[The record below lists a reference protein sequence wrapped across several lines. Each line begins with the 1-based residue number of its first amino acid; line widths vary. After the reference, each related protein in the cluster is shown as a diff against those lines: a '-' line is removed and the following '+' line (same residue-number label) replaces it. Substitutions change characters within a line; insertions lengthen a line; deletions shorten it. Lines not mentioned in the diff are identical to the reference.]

1 MIYEGISVLTREPV
15 AVEVRGELIESVRPL
30 ETKVSLPYLSPGFLD
45 MQVNGYMGSDYSLED
60 LSEEQIAKIVS
71 HLSRS
76 GTTQHVPT
84 IITTPR
90 ERILRNLKV
99 ISKAIQSSRN
109 TACAISGIHI
119 EGPFI
124 SPVDGP
130 RGAHNSAFVRP
141 PDLNEFRQ
149 WQEAAE
155 GRITTVTLAPEWDG
169 ALQFIHEITSMGVT
183 AAIGHTAA
191 SPERIREAVDA
202 GARLSTHLGN
212 ASHPMI
218 PRLRNYLWEQ
228 LAEDRLLAGIICD
241 GFHLP
246 KSVVQVFARTKGL
259 DRLILVSDAAYLGG
273 LNPGRYTWNGVEVQ
287 VHDDGRLGL
296 AGTESLAGAAH
307 LLDWDIPRFM
317 EFTGYSLHETI
328 PLCTRNPARS
338 LRTSDKHGK
347 LEPGAPA
354 NLVLFECEPGIERL
368 KILKTVRCGREVY
381 ALHGVDP
388 VTGIRAQEERTRK
401 GGGGPSG

>member
-1 MIYEGISVLTREPV
+1 MIYQGISIFTHEPV
-15 AVEVRGELIESVRPL
+15 DVEVQGEYIQSVTSL
-30 ETKVSLPYLSPGFLD
+30 KTNGHLPYISPGFLD

-60 LSEEQIAKIVS
+60 LSQEQIAKIIF

-84 IITTPR
+84 IITTPP

-99 ISKAIQSSRN
+99 ITKAIQGSRDI
-109 TACAISGIHI
+109 ASAISGIHI

-124 SPVDGP
+124 SPADGP
-130 RGAHNSAFVRP
+130 RGAHNAAYVRP
-141 PDLNEFRQ
+141 PDLNEFKQ

-155 GRITTVTLAPEWDG
+155 GHITTVTLAPEWEG
-169 ALQFIHEITSMGVT
+169 ALKFIQEITSMGVT

-191 SPERIREAVDA
+191 PPDRIRAAAEA

-228 LAEDRLLAGIICD
+228 LGEDRLMAGIICD

-246 KSVVQVFARTKGL
+246 KAVVQVFTRAKGL
-259 DRLILVSDAAYLGG
+259 DRLILVSDVAYLGG
-273 LNPGRYTWNGVEVQ
+273 LKPGLYRWNDVEVQ
-287 VHDDGRLGL
+287 VFDDGHLGL
-296 AGTESLAGAAH
+296 PGTESLAGAAH
-307 LLDWDIPRFM
+307 LLDWDIPRFV
-317 EFTGYSLHETI
+317 EFTAYSLGETI
-328 PLCTRNPARS
+328 PLCSRNPGRIQ
-338 LRTSDKHGK
+338 RTPDNYGR

-354 NLVLFECEPGIERL
+354 NLVVFDYEPGMDRL
-368 KILKTVRCGREVY
+368 KVLQTIRCGREVY
-381 ALHGVDP
+381 TLH
-388 VTGIRAQEERTRK
+388 
-401 GGGGPSG
+401 

>member
-1 MIYEGISVLTREPV
+1 MIYQGISVFTREPV
-15 AVEVRGELIESVRPL
+15 DVEVRGEHIERVTPSKA
-30 ETKVSLPYLSPGFLD
+30 KVHLPYISPGFLD
-45 MQVNGYMGSDYSLED
+45 IQVNGYMGSDYSLED
-60 LSEEQIAKIVS
+60 LSEEQVAKIIF
-71 HLSRS
+71 HLNRS

-84 IITTPR
+84 IITAPHN
-90 ERILRNLKV
+90 RILRNLKV
-99 ISKAIQSSRN
+99 ITKAIQSSRDI
-109 TACAISGIHI
+109 ACTISGIHI

-124 SPVDGP
+124 SPADGP
-130 RGAHNSAFVRP
+130 RGAHNAAYVHP

-155 GRITTVTLAPEWDG
+155 GRITTVTLAPEWEG
-169 ALQFIHEITSMGVT
+169 ALEFIQEITSMGVT

-191 SPERIREAVDA
+191 PPDRIRAAVEA

-228 LAEDRLLAGIICD
+228 LSEDRLMAGIICD

-246 KSVVQVFARTKGL
+246 KSVVQVFTRAKGL
-259 DRLILVSDAAYLGG
+259 DHLILVSDAAYLGG
-273 LNPGRYTWNGVEVQ
+273 LKPGLYKWNDVEVQ
-287 VHDDGRLGL
+287 VFDDGHLGL

-317 EFTGYSLHETI
+317 EFTGYSLGETI
-328 PLCTRNPARS
+328 PLCSRNPGRIQGTPDNYG
-338 LRTSDKHGK
+338 R

-354 NLVLFECEPGIERL
+354 NLVIFDYEPGMDRL
-368 KILKTVRCGREVY
+368 KVHKTVRRGKEVY
-381 ALHGVDP
+381 AL
-388 VTGIRAQEERTRK
+388 R
-401 GGGGPSG
+401 